1 MASSHIELA
10 GSETR
15 LAAQFRSFVD
25 RLQDV
30 VEDSERLKGVADQAA
45 AGQDWAGLRAAFG
58 FHSDADAEAAC
69 NFLGSV
75 ATALNADAFIGQM
88 LSRLG

>member
-30 VEDSERLKGVADQAA
+30 VEDSERLKDVADQAA
-45 AGQDWAGLRAAFG
+45 AGSDWSGLRAAIG
-58 FHSDADAEAAC
+58 FHSDADAEAAYAL
-69 NFLGSV
+69 LGSV
-75 ATALNADAFIGQM
+75 SLALTTDAFISQM